1 MTDRHARETGTFRGS
16 EFCIVLVTGRPS
28 VAAFFASMGGRNS
41 AAAVKAITLD
51 VSTSAV
57 VRASR
62 AVMTASVALVD
73 ASIDSTEAL
82 HVCHELRALRAD
94 LRIGILLCCSH
105 AASPESL
112 RPFLAA
118 GIGSFLDLQLSA
130 EQTLAALRGM
140 ARGET
145 VVRLQLSEE
154 SSSAL
159 FNGSSGSE
167 QLSADELVL
176 LRLVALGHTDSEIG
190 GAMCLSHHTI
200 KHRIERLR
208 NRVHARNRT
217 HLAAVAGQL
226 DGGHEQ
232 LRRPR

>member
-1 MTDRHARETGTFRGS
+1 MPDGHASETGKPRAR
-16 EFCIVLVTGRPS
+16 EFCIVLVTRRPS

-41 AAAVKAITLD
+41 AAVKTTTLD
-51 VSTSAV
+51 VSASAV
-57 VRASR
+57 ARASR
-62 AVMTASVALVD
+62 AVMTASVALID
-73 ASIDSTEAL
+73 ASIDSAEAL

-94 LRIGILLCCSH
+94 LRIGVLLCCSH

-112 RPFLAA
+112 RPFLTA

-130 EQTLAALRGM
+130 DQTLAALRGI

-154 SSSAL
+154 SSTAL
-159 FNGSSGSE
+159 FNGSSAGE
-167 QLSADELVL
+167 QLSPDELVL

-208 NRVHARNRT
+208 TRVHARNRT
-217 HLAAVAGQL
+217 HLAAVAGRL
-226 DGGHEQ
+226 DGADGQ
-232 LRRPR
+232 LRRPG